1 MIHAAP
7 LLRKWEAGIARISR
21 LPSTC
26 PRHKLYDN
34 FWQPLHL
41 LPRVSA
47 EQMQN
52 IFGFSQTSH
61 RGVRFGICQ
70 SLTFR
75 RAFAKGGHSALLS
88 FKYHDVRSRVV
99 GHQCGNDWHR
109 EQQCRHRPMI
119 RYVFWPVTAAMA
131 QRCYNQ
137 TIKKKFRRRRPTE
150 IQVSSSREVIPG
162 RNAML

>member
-1 MIHAAP
+1 MPRRCSGNGKPVSRALVGFPALVP
-7 LLRKWEAGIARISR
+7 GTNCMTTSGSPFIS
-21 LPSTC
+21 C
-26 PRHKLYDN
+26 H
-34 FWQPLHL
+34 
-41 LPRVSA
+41 RVSA

-150 IQVSSSREVIPG
+150 IQVSSSPEVIPG